1 MRVLNLMWSSQP
13 EFQSVHRVMAS
24 VMRCLQPKTVEHC
37 FLIGEPEQQ
46 LLLNPASSLKVS
58 KRQAKKWL
66 LRWRLGQKLKQKIT
80 SITPDIV
87 FIDGLGVARL
97 VLPLLVFFPNCRALI
112 YFHGQ
117 TRFKKNDLKLF
128 ASVKADQLRMIAVSS
143 DLAYSLR
150 EQVKGIEVL
159 AIPTFLDLPV
169 AKPRTP
175 REEKVLRLGAIGRL
189 VADKNFALLV
199 EAMSLLTCSEH
210 KITLQIAGEG
220 EEANA
225 LREQVETLQLGSS
238 VCLLGQRENI
248 ESFYQQIDVLLVPS
262 LQEGQ
267 GLVVQEALHYG
278 AAVICTDLPV
288 FREQLADSG
297 YYLSATSAQEWANA
311 ILSMYPELLKTMLNN
326 QRYAY
331 AQFCSMGNFRARLE
345 TAVFAGNFGGKTC
358 K

>member
-1 MRVLNLMWSSQP
+1 MWSSQP

-24 VMRCLQPKTVEHC
+24 VMRCLQPTSVEHC

-46 LLLNPASSLKVS
+46 LLLNPASSLMVS

-117 TRFKKNDLKLF
+117 THFKKNDLKLF

-150 EQVKGIEVL
+150 EQVKGIEVF
-159 AIPTFLDLPV
+159 AIPTFLNLPV
-169 AKPRTP
+169 AKPRAS
-175 REEKVLRLGAIGRL
+175 REEKELRLGAIGRL
-189 VADKNFALLV
+189 VADKNFTLLV

-210 KITLQIAGEG
+210 KITLQIAGQGEG
-220 EEANA
+220 ANA
-225 LREQVETLQLGSS
+225 LREQIERLQLERS
-238 VCLLGQRENI
+238 VCLLGQQEDI

-278 AAVICTDLPV
+278 VVVICTDLPV

-311 ILSMYPELLKTMLNN
+311 ILSMYPEQLKTMLNK
-326 QRYAY
+326 QRHAY
-331 AQFCSMGNFRARLE
+331 SQFCSMDNFRARLKA
-345 TAVFAGNFGGKTC
+345 AVFTGNFGGQTC